1 MYTSFIETLE
11 FIIYFKKGISI
22 IPKIAIEIP
31 MYLYAFLYNNIKD
44 FNFSIFLSAIGLY
57 ILNTNA
63 SPTPNSA
70 KDKIVY
76 NYQIEYTYI
85 PKSQNILPRQRVLKF
100 NNGKLERK
108 IFVNGNI
115 DLINFLNNE
124 IKIYN

>member
-1 MYTSFIETLE
+1 MSKDVIKEL
-11 FIIYFKKGISI
+11 
-22 IPKIAIEIP
+22 
-31 MYLYAFLYNNIKD
+31 FLVLNIK
-44 FNFSIFLSAIGLY
+44 
-57 ILNTNA
+57 
-63 SPTPNSA
+63 SA